1 MKTSRI
7 ALFFTMLAVAIAMA
21 TASQAADAPSGSPI
35 QTLVKGNNAFAVSL
49 YRTLGTSGGN
59 LFFSPYSVSTAL
71 AMTYAGACGT
81 TASQMQ
87 KALELRLAQDRV
99 PLAFKKLGQAL
110 EESARDSGHKL
121 TIANGLCLTGGDVSQ
136 KFKALLQSHYDAE
149 LFGGGL
155 DEINGWVKKKTE
167 GKIETILEQL
177 DPNSV
182 CVLLNAIYFKGVWQ
196 NRFDKDRTHEAPFR
210 LSATEQVTTALMHRK
225 GNYRLLAKQGFQAL
239 ALPYKAEAMSMI
251 VLLPQDVGGLPE
263 LEKQLTD
270 NLSQWLAELDK
281 TPEQQIEVFLPKL
294 TLETGYDLVQPCK
307 DLGIK
312 DAFSMGKDAD
322 FCGMGWK
329 KGDLWI
335 SQIKHKAVVEVNE
348 EGTEAAAATAVEMAT
363 KSIQRPTVFRADHPF
378 VLLIQDRQTGS
389 ILFMGRV
396 ANPAKA
402 AP

>member
-1 MKTSRI
+1 
-7 ALFFTMLAVAIAMA
+7 
-21 TASQAADAPSGSPI
+21 
-35 QTLVKGNNAFAVSL
+35 
-49 YRTLGTSGGN
+49 
-59 LFFSPYSVSTAL
+59 
-71 AMTYAGACGT
+71 MTYAGACGN

-87 KALELRLAQDRV
+87 KALELRLEQDAV
-99 PLAFKKLGQAL
+99 PVAFKNLSQDL
-110 EESARDSGHKL
+110 EESIRKSGQKL

-136 KFKALLQSHYDAE
+136 KFKALLQSHFGAE

-182 CVLLNAIYFKGVWQ
+182 CVLLNAIYFKGVWESQ
-196 NRFDKDRTHEAPFR
+196 FKKHRTHEAPFH
-210 LSATEQVTTALMHRK
+210 LSAAEQVTTKLMAQK
-225 GNYRLLAKQGFQAL
+225 GDYQLFETRDLQAL
-239 ALPYKAEAMSMI
+239 ALPYKGQALAMI
-251 VLLPQDVGGLPE
+251 VFLPRDVDGLAA
-263 LEKQLTD
+263 LEGQLTD
-270 NLSQWLAELDK
+270 KLSQWLGELKK
-281 TPEQQIEVFLPKL
+281 TPERQIEVFLPKL
-294 TLETGYDLVQPCK
+294 KLETGYDLVQPCK

-312 DAFSMGKDAD
+312 DAFSIGKDAD

-335 SQIKHKAVVEVNE
+335 SQIKHKAFVDVNE

-363 KSIQRPTVFRADHPF
+363 TSIQRHPVFRADHPF
-378 VLLIQDRQTGS
+378 VFLVQDSKTGS

-402 AP
+402 AA